1 MIRVSVI
8 LTTYNSASFLTQTL
22 ESVLS
27 QDGIGRVFDLEFIIV
42 DDCSTDNTTEILKLL
57 NLPFISTGKNSGG
70 PNKGRNIGLNKAGG
84 DYICFIDHDD
94 IWAKSKIIKQLK
106 AATSAPIVSSGFSVH
121 YLESGKI
128 VHYGE
133 NTGQI
138 KFYDRNITFQ
148 KILSGAKSGQTMY
161 FSTLM
166 INSSLKSVV
175 FEEEFGKLDFDW
187 LLRLLENRASA
198 EVSESLM
205 KRVVYGENLSLNE
218 NYRRINY
225 EFSVKSISGYRLK
238 FPKLVNI
245 GLKRINGSMARYY
258 YLTGELKKSRS
269 YLRKSVFD
277 FKTIFLYLTSFAGS
291 KIVRKKIRIFG

>member
-27 QDGIGRVFDLEFIIV
+27 QDGIGSLFDLEFIIV
-42 DDCSTDNTTEILKLL
+42 DDCSADNTTEILKLL

-70 PNKGRNIGLNKAGG
+70 PNKGRNIGLTMASG

-106 AATSAPIVSSGFSVH
+106 AATYAPIVSSGFSVH
-121 YLESGKI
+121 YLESGKM
-128 VHYGE
+128 VHYGK
-133 NTGQI
+133 NDGQI
-138 KFYDRNITFQ
+138 KFYNKNITFQ
-148 KILSGAKSGQTMY
+148 KILIGDKSGQTIY

-166 INSSLKSVV
+166 INASLKSVV

-187 LLRLLENRASA
+187 LLRLFENQVSV
-198 EVSESLM
+198 EVRESLM
-205 KRVVYGENLSLNE
+205 KRVVYGDNLSLDE

-225 EFSVKSISGYRLK
+225 EFSVKIISEYRMN
-238 FPKLVNI
+238 FPKLVNT

-258 YLTGELKKSRS
+258 YLTGEMKKSRN
-269 YLRKSVFD
+269 YLRKSVID
-277 FKTIFLYLTSFAGS
+277 FKTIFLYLTSFVGS
-291 KIVRKKIRIFG
+291 KIVKKKFRIFG